1 MTDSDRETTI
11 YWLANDTFYV
21 YTDEGLQAMI
31 SDSDRE
37 SLIDAAYEQMV
48 AAADEATQRKHWAD
62 MIYHVRLRSAE
73 QVFKMEAE
81 RRISSQ
87 YAPLVTY
94 QMGDVA

>member
-1 MTDSDRETTI
+1 MT
-11 YWLANDTFYV
+11 
-21 YTDEGLQAMI
+21 
-31 SDSDRE
+31 DSDRE

-48 AAADEATQRKHWAD
+48 AAADETTQRKHWAD

-73 QVFKMEAE
+73 QIFKMEAE

>member
-1 MTDSDRETTI
+1 MECETTI

-48 AAADEATQRKHWAD
+48 AAADEPTQRKHWAD
-62 MIYHVRLRSAE
+62 MIYHVRLRSPE
-73 QVFKMEAE
+73 QIFKMEAE
-81 RRISSQ
+81 RRISAKF
-87 YAPLVTY
+87 APLMTY
-94 QMGDVA
+94 SMGDVA